1 MKQPKVSIIIPI
13 YNVENYL
20 EECLNSAIMQNYE
33 NKEIIAINDG
43 STDSS
48 LCILNKI
55 KHVHPELIIVSTTN
69 QGQSSARNTGLD
81 RATGEYII
89 FLDSDDWIQ
98 PSTLKL
104 CIKTITDQQVDIVM
118 FSANA
123 FAHEFPNCNISDF
136 NYNHPLSLLNKK
148 ILSKEYFYQSISQK
162 NYIVQPC
169 MYLYNKKKLGSVR
182 FLPGITHEDNLF
194 TTNLLLKRDDST
206 VTCIPD
212 KLYNRRIRPDSIMT
226 KKKNDDHI
234 NGYFSVAENLLLIT
248 STGEKKH
255 ITKALITFTQNMI
268 ISAIESCRIAYN
280 NRFPRNFRVR
290 SIELLSKLRMR
301 DIKVKSIAFVV
312 VPELTILKA
321 YLKKKF
327 KKHDPL

>member
-1 MKQPKVSIIIPI
+1 LKQPKVSIIIPI
-13 YNVENYL
+13 FNVENYL

-123 FAHEFPNCNISDF
+123 FAHQLPNCNISDF
-136 NYNHPLSLLNKK
+136 NYNHPPSLLNKK
-148 ILSKEYFYQSISQK
+148 ILSKEYFFQAISQK

-169 MYLYNKKKLGSVR
+169 MYLYS
-182 FLPGITHEDNLF
+182 
-194 TTNLLLKRDDST
+194 
-206 VTCIPD
+206 
-212 KLYNRRIRPDSIMT
+212 
-226 KKKNDDHI
+226 KKN
-234 NGYFSVAENLLLIT
+234 
-248 STGEKKH
+248 
-255 ITKALITFTQNMI
+255 
-268 ISAIESCRIAYN
+268 
-280 NRFPRNFRVR
+280 
-290 SIELLSKLRMR
+290 
-301 DIKVKSIAFVV
+301 
-312 VPELTILKA
+312 
-321 YLKKKF
+321 
-327 KKHDPL
+327 